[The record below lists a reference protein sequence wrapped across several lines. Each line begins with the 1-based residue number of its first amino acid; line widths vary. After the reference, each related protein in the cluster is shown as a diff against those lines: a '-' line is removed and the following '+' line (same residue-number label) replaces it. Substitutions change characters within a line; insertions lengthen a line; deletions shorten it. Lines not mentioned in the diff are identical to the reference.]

1 MQVSV
6 EESGVIERKLT
17 ISVPSE
23 EIEQEVSK
31 RLKTVARKA
40 KIPGFRPGKAP
51 QSVIRNRYAPQVIN
65 EVISETINSSYRDAL
80 GQEKIMPAGL
90 VSIDPTPYE
99 PGNDLEYI
107 ATIELYPEIPSPTL
121 EGKTIELPVVEIT
134 AEDIDRTLEDIR
146 IRNSEFI
153 STNGGSEKGDR
164 LTIDFEGTI
173 DGESFNGGSAA
184 DFQFMLGQGQMLEE
198 FDNGLMG
205 AKEGEAR
212 DIKFT
217 FPDDY
222 GSEEV
227 AGKKVEFV
235 VTVKAVERPELPDLD
250 DNFAE
255 TLGITEGG
263 IDKMKAEIEYN
274 LTRELESRKRV
285 VVRDRVMDALY
296 ECNSIETPKAL
307 VEAEIDR
314 SVEAV
319 TEQLTSQGLPTD
331 KIDRSVYADD
341 ARRRVVL
348 GLVARDIVEKSEI
361 KPDQEAIRA
370 RVVDMADSYEDSEAY
385 VNWHMADSERVKNI
399 EAVVIEEQIVEKML
413 ETATVKDEKLSFKDF
428 MNPQQA
434 DS

>member
-1 MQVSV
+1 
-6 EESGVIERKLT
+6 
-17 ISVPSE
+17 
-23 EIEQEVSK
+23 
-31 RLKTVARKA
+31 
-40 KIPGFRPGKAP
+40 
-51 QSVIRNRYAPQVIN
+51 
-65 EVISETINSSYRDAL
+65 
-80 GQEKIMPAGL
+80 
-90 VSIDPTPYE
+90 
-99 PGNDLEYI
+99 
-107 ATIELYPEIPSPTL
+107 
-121 EGKTIELPVVEIT
+121 
-134 AEDIDRTLEDIR
+134 
-146 IRNSEFI
+146 
-153 STNGGSEKGDR
+153 
-164 LTIDFEGTI
+164 
-173 DGESFNGGSAA
+173 
-184 DFQFMLGQGQMLEE
+184 MLGQRQMLEE

-263 IDKMKAEIEYN
+263 IDKMKAEIESN

-296 ECNSIETPKAL
+296 ECNAIEAPKAL
-307 VEAEIDR
+307 VEEEIDR